1 MSRGFGLLA
10 QADEQEALCGE
21 ARRGVQQHGLVGAGL
36 EFAAGQHGLYRS
48 QNGSVGGEKRRLGF
62 GVGGIRGLCVG
73 RQNGQEFSFDSGDGS
88 KRQLS
93 PHGGYYFTRKSG
105 GGVVRQAEFVVSHPF
120 RKEREKDGARGL
132 LELTRPLPPHAVFAG
147 IDGGA
152 GFAIGLAA
160 AFGLAL
166 VPVLLALGHG
176 QFAFDPP
183 VAEVKTGGNE
193 RVALDLRLR

>member
-1 MSRGFGLLA
+1 VSRGFGLLA

-93 PHGGYYFTRKSG
+93 PHGGYYFTGRAVGEWCGRRNSWFPTRFAKSAKRMG
-105 GGVVRQAEFVVSHPF
+105 HGAIGVDSA
-120 RKEREKDGARGL
+120 A
-132 LELTRPLPPHAVFAG
+132 TAHAVFAG